1 VPIGFIGAYS
11 TFSTYEWETLS
22 TMRSGAFLL
31 AAVYAVGSLVL
42 GLAAT
47 WCGTALADLL

>member
-1 VPIGFIGAYS
+1 
-11 TFSTYEWETLS
+11 
-22 TMRSGAFLL
+22 MRSGAFML
-31 AAVYAVGSLVL
+31 AGLYAIGSMVL